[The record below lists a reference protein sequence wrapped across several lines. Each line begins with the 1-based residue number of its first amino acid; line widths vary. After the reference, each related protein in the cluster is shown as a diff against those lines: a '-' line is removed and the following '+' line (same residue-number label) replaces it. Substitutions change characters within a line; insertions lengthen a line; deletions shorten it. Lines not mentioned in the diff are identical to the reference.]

1 MTVKKLIYAIP
12 VLLLFINCKSKR
24 VYQKIDFENNYK
36 FNSEIQEK
44 LAKDTVDWKYQ
55 ISAGEYAMKGDYK
68 NALEQW
74 DIAFPGKPQTIFQKQ
89 IDSINSKYQ
98 IVPALNYIVKK
109 AKSNQIIIINEAH
122 NNSSHR
128 VFTKNLLQNLYDN
141 GYKNLGL
148 EALSNGKKMD
158 SLLNKRKYPV
168 QKSGY
173 YIKDPQFGN
182 LVRTALKIG
191 YTVFPY
197 ERTSDV
203 SGKEREI
210 EQARNIKKIID
221 QKPDEKLIIHCGFDH
236 VLEGNHKSWGKAMA
250 GRLYEFTGINPLTI
264 NQTKNSERSNPKLNN
279 PLLKALNLNEPS
291 VLLNKN
297 GKPLKYIR
305 REAFTDI
312 AVLHPITKYLN
323 GRPNWLF
330 DSRKKDV
337 KIDLKDINISF
348 PVMALAYLK
357 NEDIN
362 KAVPTD
368 IIEIQDK
375 NNVGHLALKNG
386 NYNIVINNKLGKS
399 LKFEIKVK

>member
-74 DIAFPGKPQTIFQKQ
+74 DIAFPGKPKTIFQKQ

-203 SGKEREI
+203 NGKEREI

-221 QKPDEKLIIHCGFDH
+221 QKPDEKFIIHCGFDH

-399 LKFEIKVK
+399 LKFEMKVK

>member
-1 MTVKKLIYAIP
+1 MTAKRIIYTILL
-12 VLLLFINCKSKR
+12 VLLFINCKTQR
-24 VYQKIDFENNYK
+24 IYQKVDFENDYK

-44 LAKDTVDWKYQ
+44 LAKDTVGWKYQ
-55 ISAGEYAMKGDYK
+55 ISAGEYAIKGDYK

-74 DIAFPGKPQTIFQKQ
+74 DIAFPGKLKTFSQKQ
-89 IDSINSKYQ
+89 IDSIHNKYQ
-98 IVPALNYIVKK
+98 IVPALNYIVKQ
-109 AKSNQIIIINEAH
+109 AKSKKIVIINEAH

-128 VFTKNLLQNLYDN
+128 VFTESLLQKLYDS

-158 SLLNKRKYPV
+158 SILNKRKYPIR
-168 QKSGY
+168 KSGY

-191 YTVFPY
+191 YKVFPY

-203 SGKEREI
+203 NGKEREI
-210 EQARNIKKIID
+210 EQAKNIKKIID
-221 QKPDEKLIIHCGFDH
+221 QKPNQKFIIHCGFDH
-236 VLEGNHKSWGKAMA
+236 VLEGNHKNWGKAMA

-264 NQTKNSERSNPKLNN
+264 NQTKYSERSNPKLNN
-279 PLLKALNLNEPS
+279 SLLKALNLNEPS
-291 VLLNKN
+291 ILLNKN

-312 AVLHPITKYLN
+312 AVLHPTTKYLN

-330 DSRKKDV
+330 DSQKKDV
-337 KIDLKDINISF
+337 KINLKDINISF

-362 KAVPTD
+362 KAIPTD
-368 IIEIQDK
+368 IIEIK
-375 NNVGHLALKNG
+375 YRNKIGHFALENG
-386 NYNIVINNKLGKS
+386 IYNIVINNELGES
-399 LKFEIKVK
+399 LKFEMEIK